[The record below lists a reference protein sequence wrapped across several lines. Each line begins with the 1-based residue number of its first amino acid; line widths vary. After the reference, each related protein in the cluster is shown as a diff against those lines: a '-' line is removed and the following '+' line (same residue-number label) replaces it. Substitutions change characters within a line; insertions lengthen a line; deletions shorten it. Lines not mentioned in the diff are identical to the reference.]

1 MSEPDTNDLLQK
13 LLANQQLMQDA
24 MAQLQASNAEKDGQ
38 IKALMQQLGQGAVAD
53 PSPQPAPRTL
63 TKLAVQALGNEE
75 GNVHYK
81 ALRVSKDE
89 DWRLMESEGGRLG

>member
-1 MSEPDTNDLLQK
+1 MTDQPDTNDLLKQ
-13 LLANQQLMQDA
+13 LIANQQLMQDA

-38 IKALMQQLGQGAVAD
+38 IKALMQQLGNAPDEPQA
-53 PSPQPAPRTL
+53 QPASKVIRG
-63 TKLAVQALGNEE
+63 LAVQALGNEE